1 MELKNAVAVCLISLF
16 SATLVVLIARALTRR
31 RPRGWSRSW
40 PRSST
45 RLQAIRKQ
53 GGIAASPGNASNTET
68 AADGLVV
75 YYFHGNTRCPT
86 CQSIESQANDTVH
99 NDFASQLSGGEIVWK
114 VLNYEQSANEQLVKK
129 FAILMPVVVLA
140 KMKAGQVAD
149 WKRLDK
155 VWAVVGDKPA
165 FAKYVR
171 DEITRMLAHNEKR
184 TDCGIEG
191 RAAGY
196 SASEPRHSPR
206 RIPPRSPGHP
216 HSKVALSFDSHCK
229 RRPVR

>member
-16 SATLVVLIARALTRR
+16 SATLVVLIARALDSQAA
-31 RPRGWSRSW
+31 SRLE
-40 PRSST
+40 PQLAKIVDE
-45 RLQAIRKQ
+45 LQAIRKQ

-140 KMKAGQVAD
+140 KIKAGQVED

-171 DEITRMLAHNEKR
+171 DEITRMLAHDEKPQ
-184 TDCGIEG
+184 TAESK
-191 RAAGY
+191 AAPPAIPLPSPDTRQG
-196 SASEPRHSPR
+196 APTKEPPA
-206 RIPPRSPGHP
+206 IPIP
-216 HSKVALSFDSHCK
+216 K
-229 RRPVR
+229 